1 VLGLL
6 FSIVAIALYTALR
19 CGHQFGRL
27 VALGIGVNF
36 FLYCFVKLSM
46 VMGLIPVGG
55 VPLPLISYGGSALTA
70 VMLGFGVL
78 MSIHVHRDV
87 EFTVDEFA

>member
-1 VLGLL
+1 LL
-6 FSIVAIALYTALR
+6 TLIVTGGMLIALR
-19 CGHQFGRL
+19 CRHQFGRL
-27 VALGIGVNF
+27 VALGIGMNF
-36 FLYCFVKLSM
+36 FLYCAVNLSM

-55 VPLPLISYGGSALTA
+55 VPLPLISFGGSALTA

-87 EFTVDEFA
+87 EFAVPEF